1 MSRWTQPSDISR
13 HTVSQHELPTYQP
26 IYRTLTMS
34 AVKMHFQDLPVALDA
49 AHRLEIAHQHFD
61 VCTLPFQQ
69 QLLAWCDRMVGV
81 VDLLTT
87 RDGHRQPFRGWIDR
101 YAVGE
106 FLFAD
111 CYTDRITQD
120 RTIARI
126 SQDNARSIVFHVF
139 FDTAP
144 GSELVY
150 PGKRTDTALEGG
162 IFAVDLDQPAHFK
175 RAPCRHVTIFL
186 PGALLCNVF
195 PDPSALHG
203 RTLSPRLPT
212 VRCLAGRVLSF
223 AAHIHYMAPSEA
235 HRILREIVLLIA
247 DAFGEQAGL
256 RGSKPALARAMAFD
270 QARRYVHTNLH
281 DSDLSPDRVVESL
294 GLSRR
299 TVYRLFEHEGGLGGY
314 IRHVRLRAA
323 ADELVAWPGIP
334 VQDIAFAHG
343 FRSASDFT
351 RAFRRVYG
359 LAPQDIRVT

>member
-1 MSRWTQPSDISR
+1 MP
-13 HTVSQHELPTYQP
+13 
-26 IYRTLTMS
+26 
-34 AVKMHFQDLPVALDA
+34 AVKTHFQDLPIALDA
-49 AHRLEIAHQHFD
+49 AQQVQIAHQRFD
-61 VCTLPFQQ
+61 VSALPTQQ
-69 QLLAWCDRMVGV
+69 QLMAWCDRMVGV
-81 VDLLTT
+81 VNLLTT
-87 RDGHRQPFRGWIDR
+87 RDDRGQPFRGWIDR

-139 FDTAP
+139 FDDAA

-162 IFAVDLDQPAHFK
+162 IFAVDLDQPVQFK

-186 PGALLCNVF
+186 PGALLQHVF

-203 RTLSPRLPT
+203 RTLSPRLPV
-212 VRCLAGRVLSF
+212 VRYLAGRVLSF
-223 AAHIHYMAPSEA
+223 AAQIRYMAPAEA

-247 DAFGEQAGL
+247 DAFAEQAGL

-270 QARRYVHTNLH
+270 QARRYVHGNLH
-281 DSDLSPDRVVESL
+281 DGDLSPESVVTSL

-299 TVYRLFEHEGGLGGY
+299 TLYRLFEHEGGLGAY

-323 ADELVAWPGIP
+323 ADELVAWPGVP
-334 VQDIAFAHG
+334 VQDIAYGHG

-351 RAFRRVYG
+351 RAFRRAYG
-359 LAPQDIRVT
+359 LAPQDVRQYHDNLRASPKRL

>member
-1 MSRWTQPSDISR
+1 MP
-13 HTVSQHELPTYQP
+13 
-26 IYRTLTMS
+26 
-34 AVKMHFQDLPVALDA
+34 AVNTHFQGLPVTVDA
-49 AHRLEIAHQHFD
+49 TQRLEIAHQHFD
-61 VCTLPFQQ
+61 VCALPIQQ
-69 QLLAWCDRMVGV
+69 QLLAWCDRMIGV

-87 RDGHRQPFRGWIDR
+87 RDERRQPFRGWIDR

-111 CYTDRITQD
+111 CHTDRITQD

-139 FDTAP
+139 FGTTP
-144 GSELVY
+144 GNELVY
-150 PGKRTDTALEGG
+150 PGKRTNTALEGG
-162 IFAVDLDQPAHFK
+162 IFAVDLDQPVQFK

-186 PGALLCNVF
+186 PGALLSNVF

-203 RTLSPRLPT
+203 RTLSPRLPA
-212 VRCLAGRVLSF
+212 VRYLTGRVLSF
-223 AAHIHYMAPSEA
+223 AAHIRYMAPSDA

-256 RGSKPALARAMAFD
+256 RGTKPALARAMAFD
-270 QARRYVHTNLH
+270 QARRYVHGNLH
-281 DSDLSPDRVVESL
+281 DGDLSTDSVVESL

-299 TVYRLFEHEGGLGGY
+299 TVYRLFEHEGGLGTY

-323 ADELVAWPGIP
+323 ADELVAWPGVP
-334 VQDIAFAHG
+334 VQDIAYAHG

-351 RAFRRVYG
+351 RAFRRAYG
-359 LAPQDIRVT
+359 LAPQDIRQYHDGLRASPKRS

>member
-1 MSRWTQPSDISR
+1 MP
-13 HTVSQHELPTYQP
+13 
-26 IYRTLTMS
+26 
-34 AVKMHFQDLPVALDA
+34 AVKTHFQDLPIALDA
-49 AHRLEIAHQHFD
+49 AQRLEIAHQHFD
-61 VCTLPFQQ
+61 VCALPIQQ
-69 QLLAWCDRMVGV
+69 QRLAWCDRMIGV
-81 VDLLTT
+81 VNLLTT
-87 RDGHRQPFRGWIDR
+87 RDDRGQPFRGWIDR

-139 FDTAP
+139 FDAAP

-162 IFAVDLDQPAHFK
+162 IFAVDLDQPVQFK

-203 RTLSPRLPT
+203 RTLSPRLPA
-212 VRCLAGRVLSF
+212 VRYLVGRVLSF
-223 AAHIHYMAPSEA
+223 AAHLRYMAPTEA

-256 RGSKPALARAMAFD
+256 RGGKPALARAMAFD
-270 QARRYVHTNLH
+270 QARRYVHGNLH
-281 DSDLSPDRVVESL
+281 DGDLSPDRVVESL

-299 TVYRLFEHEGGLGGY
+299 TIYRLFQHEGGLGAY

-323 ADELVAWPGIP
+323 ADELVAWPGVP
-334 VQDIAFAHG
+334 VQDIAYAHG

-351 RAFRRVYG
+351 RAFRRAYG
-359 LAPQDIRVT
+359 FAPQDIRQYHDGVRVPPKPL

>member
-1 MSRWTQPSDISR
+1 MPVVQT
-13 HTVSQHELPTYQP
+13 
-26 IYRTLTMS
+26 
-34 AVKMHFQDLPVALDA
+34 HFQDLPVARDPA
-49 AHRLEIAHQHFD
+49 QRIEIAHQHFD
-61 VCTLPFQQ
+61 VCALPVQH
-69 QLLAWCDRMVGV
+69 QLPAWCDRMIGV

-87 RDGHRQPFRGWIDR
+87 RDQRSQPFRGWIDR

-139 FDTAP
+139 FDTAH
-144 GSELVY
+144 GSELTY

-162 IFAVDLDQPAHFK
+162 IFAVDLDQPVQFR
-175 RAPCRHVTIFL
+175 RAPCRHVTIFM
-186 PGALLCNVF
+186 PGTLLHDVF

-203 RTLSPRLPT
+203 RTLSPRLPA
-212 VRCLAGRVLSF
+212 VRYLTGRVLSF
-223 AAHIHYMAPSEA
+223 AAQIRYVASWDA

-270 QARRYVHTNLH
+270 QARRYVHANLR
-281 DSDLSPDRVVESL
+281 DDDLSPDRVVESL
-294 GLSRR
+294 GISRPA
-299 TVYRLFEHEGGLGGY
+299 VYRLFQHEGGLGAY

-323 ADELVAWPGIP
+323 AHELVAWPGIP
-334 VQDIAFAHG
+334 VQDIAYAHG
-343 FRSASDFT
+343 FKSASDFS
-351 RAFRRVYG
+351 RAFRRAYG
-359 LAPQDIRVT
+359 LTPHDMRQ